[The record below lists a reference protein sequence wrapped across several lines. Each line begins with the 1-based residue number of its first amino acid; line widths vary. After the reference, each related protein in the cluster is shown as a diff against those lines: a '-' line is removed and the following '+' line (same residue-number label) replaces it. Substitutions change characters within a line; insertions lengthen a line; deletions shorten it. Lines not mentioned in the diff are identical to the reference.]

1 MKLTIERNDEM
12 THPILRRLP
21 AVFFPVKD
29 LKRATEWYADL
40 LERPIVPKEHDDG
53 IYIFDLGGT
62 EIILDSNS
70 FGSPSMIMFSTD
82 DIDAAHAFCMKHP
95 HEVVTD
101 VFSDEFISVFNI
113 NSHMVCKANRDFD
126 SHKGRPEHARLTRMS
141 HVFVHTD
148 ELDPDVNWYE
158 SFVATKSRPHAQLG
172 NLPFIPMDRGA
183 NLLFDDNRLSGSSLV
198 YDPNTKSSFYTKPTV
213 IVESPDLHAVHNYIC
228 EKRAATSDIVENWG
242 SRYFSFVDP
251 DGNSIMVM
259 EASA

>member
-1 MKLTIERNDEM
+1 M
-12 THPILRRLP
+12 P

-53 IYIFDLGGT
+53 IYIFDLEGT

-70 FGSPSMIMFSTD
+70 FGSSSMIMFGTD
-82 DIDAAHAFCMKHP
+82 DIDAAHAFCKKHP

-113 NSHMVCKANRDFD
+113 NSHMVCKANRVFD
-126 SHKGRPEHARLTRMS
+126 TPKARSENARLTRMS

-148 ELDPDVNWYE
+148 ELDRTVGWHE
-158 SFVATKSRPHAQLG
+158 SFVSAQSKLHNQLG
-172 NLPFIPMDRGA
+172 KLPFIAMERGA
-183 NLLFDDNRLSGSSLV
+183 NLLFDDNRLSGSSLMI
-198 YDPNTKSSFYTKPTV
+198 DPNTKSPIYAKPIV
-213 IVESPDLHAVHNYIC
+213 ILESPDIHAVYNYFR
-228 EKRAATSDIVENWG
+228 EKNTPTSEITENWG

-251 DGNSIMVM
+251 DGNSIMVKQ
-259 EASA
+259 AAA